1 MADVG
6 IEQTLGQLTAVA
18 WRDRLDPL
26 VYWLARDLTDPE
38 ARRQE
43 KVAAIVDHLGRFQLW
58 RPADPV
64 RTESVS
70 VATLRLTEPAGTM
83 VDADDACLFVATL
96 AMSVGIRCRFLAA
109 RYDQA
114 WTCWVAY
121 EVGDHWETV
130 DPLRQ
135 RPARDP
141 DEQVMGPIP
150 EEGEGR

>member
-1 MADVG
+1 MTA
-6 IEQTLGQLTAVA
+6 IEQTLHQLTEVA

-26 VYWLARDLTDPE
+26 VYQLARDLTDRE

-43 KVAAIVDHLGRFQLW
+43 KVAAIVDHLGRFQVG
-58 RPADPV
+58 RTADPARAETV
-64 RTESVS
+64 AG
-70 VATLRLTEPAGTM
+70 ATLLLTGLAGTA

-96 AMSVGIRCRFLAA
+96 AMSVGIRCRFVAA

-135 RPARDP
+135 RPERDP
-141 DEQVMGPIP
+141 DELVMGPMP
-150 EEGEGR
+150 GEER